1 MTDKHAY
8 FSDLYGASDDPY
20 SVRTRWYE
28 QRKRALLMAAL
39 PQRRYRRA
47 YEPGCGVGELTLALA
62 ERCDMVLASDFSEQA
77 VQVAKKRSGALPHVQ
92 VEQQVLPAGWPRDVL
107 PFDLIVL
114 SEVAYFLDEAD
125 VRKLAR
131 CCSQSL
137 VADGT
142 LVACDWRP
150 DFDERATSTRAVHE
164 ALASLGL
171 QRLVLHE
178 EADFLL
184 QVWCGDERSV
194 AQREGIRR

>member
-1 MTDKHAY
+1 MNDKHAY
-8 FSDLYGASDDPY
+8 FSGLYGASNDPY

-39 PQRRYRRA
+39 PRPRYRRA
-47 YEPGCGVGELTLALA
+47 YEPGCGVGELTLDLA
-62 ERCDMVLASDFSEQA
+62 ARCDSVLASDFSEQA
-77 VQVAKKRSGALPHVQ
+77 VQVATRRTGALPHVR
-92 VEQQVLPAGWPRDVL
+92 VERQRLPADWPRDAL

-114 SEVAYFLDEAD
+114 SEVAYFLDEGS
-125 VRKLAR
+125 VRQLAA
-131 CCSQSL
+131 CCARSL

-150 DFDERATSTRAVHE
+150 DFEERATSTRTVHE
-164 ALASLGL
+164 TLAALGL
-171 QRLVLHE
+171 YRVVLHE

-194 AQREGIRR
+194 AQREGIR